1 MTDPL
6 SRIRPHWPKAAE
18 TQLVK
23 SETEWAL
30 VDKARVAHP
39 RVIWW
44 WGTKQSPV
52 KFGAYCYL
60 CEDYITTWARTF
72 PITGKA
78 KTEIGYHRAMHLEG
92 LEDGNDV

>member
-1 MTDPL
+1 MSTYPD
-6 SRIRPHWPKAAE
+6 IRPHWPKAAL
-18 TQLVK
+18 TQLHRD
-23 SETEWAL
+23 EDEWRLCA
-30 VDKARVAHP
+30 VARVTHP

-44 WGTKQSPV
+44 HGTKQSPV

-78 KTEIGYHRAMHLEG
+78 KVEIDHHRRWHLDQ
-92 LEDGNDV
+92 LEVTSHV